1 MLLPTNTVRKPLL
14 NQTAVLLDTRVPLD
28 KVLLGNLV
36 VIADAVTIIA
46 RNSGIEVLTSCDRIR
61 L

>member
-1 MLLPTNTVRKPLL
+1 MSLTTNTVRKPLL

-28 KVLLGNLV
+28 KVLRGNFV
-36 VIADAVTIIA
+36 VFANAVTIIA
-46 RNSGIEVLTSCDRIR
+46 RNNGVEVLTSCDRVR